1 MKVGGRGGDVI
12 EKIGHWYLNWKIVQK
27 KQRGERDEEARRS
40 SKKLEEKEGE
50 REKERQRERVDGRN
64 VEKLHPAHCI
74 EIQEKERLRQK
85 RDDGAEGWRRKERS
99 RMAGRRVAKGARAA
113 RRVSGVVGTPKIAS
127 RYDDARSGP
136 ILDFSQF
143 ASLKAAEQ

>member
-85 RDDGAEGWRRKERS
+85 RDDGAEGSRRKESEVGWQGGGWRRGRARRGAFLES
-99 RMAGRRVAKGARAA
+99 SGRRK
-113 RRVSGVVGTPKIAS
+113 
-127 RYDDARSGP
+127 
-136 ILDFSQF
+136 
-143 ASLKAAEQ
+143 